1 VCWTPSWRR
10 TQVWPR
16 WWSPTVLGAT
26 FANLLCGDLPL
37 GDTFT
42 YLSVEGP
49 AWIGAHLQVDPPPQD
64 WAVGGL
70 SYGGTCSCSWRS
82 THPRCTRR
90 FWTSPDKTNPPSAI
104 GQHRER
110 NIRRQRDRVCAGKPL
125 GRVEGPTFP
134 RYCMCY
140 QRRPRRRRV
149 RPAGPSGRRCQHSG
163 GNEHPPAARWAHLGG
178 VGRGTQTLGTVFP
191 TSRGGLTL

>member
-1 VCWTPSWRR
+1 MLDTFAAAHAGLAPVVVDDR
-10 TQVWPR
+10 
-16 WWSPTVLGAT
+16 LGAT

-37 GDTFT
+37 GDTFP
-42 YLSVEGP
+42 YLSVDGP
-49 AWIGAHLQVDPPPQD
+49 AWIRAPLQVDPTPQD

-70 SYGGTCSCSWRS
+70 SSGGTCSLQLAVNAPPVYP
-82 THPRCTRR
+82 T
-90 FWTSPDKTNPPSAI
+90 FLDFAGQDEPPSAI

-110 NIRRQRDRVCAGKPL
+110 NIRRQRDRVCAGQPL
-125 GRVEGPTFP
+125 GRVEGPTFA
-134 RYCMCY
+134 RCCMCY
-140 QRRPRRRRV
+140 HRRPRRRRV
-149 RPAGPSGRRCQHSG
+149 RPAGPPGRRCLHSG